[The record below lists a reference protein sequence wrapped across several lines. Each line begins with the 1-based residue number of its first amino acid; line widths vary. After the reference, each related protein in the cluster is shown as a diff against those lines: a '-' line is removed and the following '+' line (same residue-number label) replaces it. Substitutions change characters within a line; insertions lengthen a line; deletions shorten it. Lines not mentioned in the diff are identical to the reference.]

1 MIGSAP
7 IRHTLCVVA
16 TLFVCIL
23 PVIFCV
29 ETNLETP
36 CNITTT
42 ESVHISFTTQ
52 IVKNEFIVTF
62 RGYYK
67 SAARSRYI
75 AAALNNSDSVLRW
88 EILQRKNPA
97 TDFPSSDEAALS
109 SLLEHPLIKR
119 VTPQRLVHR
128 SLQFIPEQR
137 HGSEG
142 VKDEDGSEGVE
153 KEADVRPLRRT
164 SLGVQSQFW
173 QATGRLT
180 SRRLLKTV
188 PRQITSILQ
197 ANTLWDL
204 GIRGSGVKV
213 AVFDTGLSSDH
224 TGFNNVAERTDWT
237 NENTLEDKLGH
248 GTFVAGLIASSQR
261 CLGFAPD
268 AELHIFRVFTNQQVS
283 YTSWFLDAF
292 NYAILKKM
300 DVLNLSIGGPDFMDF
315 PFVDKV
321 WELTAN
327 RVILISAIGNDG
339 PLYGT
344 LNNPADQMDVIG
356 VGGINFEDQ
365 IAKFSS
371 RGMTA
376 WELPGGYG
384 RVKPDIVTYGSAVRG
399 PSTNGGCRTLS
410 GTSVA
415 SPVVAGVV
423 ALLASGLKHR
433 PAGHINPA
441 SMKQGLMA
449 SARSLPGVNMFEQGS
464 GKIDLLRAY
473 QILNSYTPQASL
485 SPSYLD
491 LTECQYMWPYCTQP
505 LYHGAIPIIVN
516 VTILNGMGV
525 VGKILERPK
534 WYPYLP
540 HNGEFLEISMTYS
553 DILWPWSGYLA
564 VHISVSAAAAAWQGT
579 VQGHIEVTVESPPLE
594 GEEGVRRSTVKLA
607 VKANIIPTPPR
618 HKRILWDQYHNLRYP
633 QGYFPRDNLKMKN
646 DPLDWNGDHVHT
658 NFKDLYQ
665 HLRNIGYYIEVLGTP
680 FTCFDARHYGV
691 LLLVD
696 PEEEYH
702 REEIDKLRRDVEQDG
717 LALIVLA
724 DWYNTDVMRKIKFY
738 DENTRQ
744 WWLPETGGSNIP
756 ALNELL
762 AVHGIRL
769 GDRVYEGKSIMEASA
784 GKLYEEEGVPF
795 LGLYTIQASSPNN
808 TKINRGKVVVYGD
821 SNCVDNSHNDKVA
834 DCFWL
839 LDAILEFCVSDT
851 LPSVFTKYR
860 VPPLPPLPYAT
871 ALPRLPESQLH
882 KYSKVLDPKR
892 ERGNGVDTLK
902 REKRGAG
909 NSESTNREES
919 TIKERGEV
927 DLKQDRGNGQS
938 DPNRERGNGLD
949 PLNREKRGEDHLE
962 TANRE
967 KGEIDE
973 KRERGNGELKSEST
987 NREREEI
994 DLKRDRG
1001 KGLDLVQEKRGTSES
1016 TNREEEID
1024 LQRDRG
1030 KGLDLVQ
1037 EKRGSS
1043 ESTNREEEIDLQRD
1057 RGDGEL
1063 DEYRARGNTEDA
1075 KLETSEVIVEEPV
1088 ENRERRN
1095 GELELGNG
1103 TLEEN
1108 GARGSIIESDAKS
1121 EIENGERGEGESV
1134 AKLELG
1140 NGTLEEN
1147 QERENIQSDAKY
1159 KILNGTIQENRERGN
1174 IDAAKPVEYE
1184 ETKVEPVEKRDRGNG
1199 TLDEN
1204 RERGNSESV
1213 SKLELGNGTIEENR
1227 EIGNIEQ
1234 GIKIE
1239 LVETRDRGNETL
1251 DENREHGSIES
1262 VAKLELG
1269 NGTLDENG
1277 VSGSIELESVSKLE
1291 RGNGTMEQN
1300 PKMEK
1305 QYTNIEPPVVEDMR
1319 DPVEKRDRGNE
1330 TDENRERGKSESVS
1344 NPNRDQGER
1353 GEGETVSRRERGSF
1367 ESDAKRDRGND
1378 DSVTKRDRGN
1388 DDSVAKDE
1396 RGNGE
1401 EQSVAMLQRRI
1412 LELDPKRNRGNELG
1426 EAETVAKRERRSG
1439 EKEQSKSVSNND
1451 RVEGDEPFSWRQRRI
1466 KEADTKR
1473 EAGNGEKRES
1483 VPKRER
1489 GSGEDNSVLKRER
1502 RNVVESGAERER
1514 GEGDL
1519 MKRPVPVCVVL
1530 NKTIPIP
1537 LNITAST
1544 NLFMSEKLLQIGDLQ
1559 DIKLPYQI
1567 KPSSF
1572 IQIEKIDNDWIDL
1585 DDLSDALS
1593 SDLGATSSDP
1603 GHSKSDLFHSTS
1615 FCLLIFVSCLVMY
1628 KYCRRKQ
1635 RVQLKK
1641 SPRSKAHKLYLN
1653 PNSLP
1658 VV

>member
-97 TDFPSSDEAALS
+97 TDFPSDFDVVLLEEVTGSDEAALS

-213 AVFDTGLSSDH
+213 AVFDTGLSSGH

-399 PSTNGGCRTLS
+399 PSTNGGERHEKFIYL
-410 GTSVA
+410 
-415 SPVVAGVV
+415 
-423 ALLASGLKHR
+423 
-433 PAGHINPA
+433 
-441 SMKQGLMA
+441 
-449 SARSLPGVNMFEQGS
+449 F
-464 GKIDLLRAY
+464 
-473 QILNSYTPQASL
+473 
-485 SPSYLD
+485 YLD

-564 VHISVSAAAAAWQGT
+564 VHISILFYPINLLCIFSSYSINLHETTATLDAC
-579 VQGHIEVTVESPPLE
+579 E
-594 GEEGVRRSTVKLA
+594 GGVRRSTVKLA

-658 NFKDLYQ
+658 NFKVSFLLEVFKKKRKQ
-665 HLRNIGYYIEVLGTP
+665 LIISRQSHLWVGVVYSGIFLAIPPVDPPLIYEMLDHVLSCLHWMGVGSPYHIIGATHGPSKSSICRSIHEVVPVIVDTFFQRMVKWPEENLNDIPMTFLRKGGFPNVAGCVDGTMVLIDAPNEHEDQFVNRNGDHALNVMAICGPNYKFYAVNANWPGSVH
-680 FTCFDARHYGV
+680 DARVMRNSMVYRKFDEEGWRPFPDAVILGDSAYPLKEWLIPPRTRNPDAAADQRFLRCHKRTRRLIENSFGILKEKFPCLNYMRLSPQFAGMVV
-691 LLLVD
+691 LASTTLHNIALTIDRDNENQNVEIHD
-696 PEEEYH
+696 DEAEDDGEEEAVDDPD
-702 REEIDKLRRDVEQDG
+702 EIDEEEQP
-717 LALIVLA
+717 
-724 DWYNTDVMRKIKFY
+724 
-738 DENTRQ
+738 RQ
-744 WWLPETGGSNIP
+744 
-756 ALNELL
+756 
-762 AVHGIRL
+762 
-769 GDRVYEGKSIMEASA
+769 DRNNPGKSIMEASA

-1001 KGLDLVQEKRGTSES
+1001 KGLDLVQEKRGSSES

-1024 LQRDRG
+1024 LKRDRG

-1057 RGDGEL
+1057 RGNGEL

-1075 KLETSEVIVEEPV
+1075 KLETSEVTVEEPV
-1088 ENRERRN
+1088 ENRERGN

-1108 GARGSIIESDAKS
+1108 GARGRITESDAKS

-1134 AKLELG
+1134 AKRERG

-1147 QERENIQSDAKY
+1147 QERENVQSDAKY
-1159 KILNGTIQENRERGN
+1159 KILNGTIEENRGRGN

-1184 ETKVEPVEKRDRGNG
+1184 ETKVEPVEKRDRGNE

-1204 RERGNSESV
+1204 RARGNSESV

-1234 GIKIE
+1234 GIRIE
-1239 LVETRDRGNETL
+1239 LVEKRDRGNETL
-1251 DENREHGSIES
+1251 DENRESGSIES

-1300 PKMEK
+1300 PKIEN
-1305 QYTNIEPPVVEDMR
+1305 QYSNMEPPVFEDMR
-1319 DPVEKRDRGNE
+1319 DPVEKRGRGNE

-1353 GEGETVSRRERGSF
+1353 GEGEIVSRRERGSF

-1388 DDSVAKDE
+1388 HDSVAKGE

-1401 EQSVAMLQRRI
+1401 EETVAMLQRRI
-1412 LELDPKRNRGNELG
+1412 LELEPKRERGNGL

-1439 EKEQSKSVSNND
+1439 VKEQSKSVSNYD
-1451 RVEGDEPFSWRQRRI
+1451 RVEGDEPFSWRQRKI

-1473 EAGNGEKRES
+1473 E
-1483 VPKRER
+1483 
-1489 GSGEDNSVLKRER
+1489 
-1502 RNVVESGAERER
+1502 
-1514 GEGDL
+1514 
-1519 MKRPVPVCVVL
+1519 
-1530 NKTIPIP
+1530 
-1537 LNITAST
+1537 
-1544 NLFMSEKLLQIGDLQ
+1544 
-1559 DIKLPYQI
+1559 
-1567 KPSSF
+1567 
-1572 IQIEKIDNDWIDL
+1572 
-1585 DDLSDALS
+1585 
-1593 SDLGATSSDP
+1593 
-1603 GHSKSDLFHSTS
+1603 
-1615 FCLLIFVSCLVMY
+1615 
-1628 KYCRRKQ
+1628 
-1635 RVQLKK
+1635 
-1641 SPRSKAHKLYLN
+1641 
-1653 PNSLP
+1653 
-1658 VV
+1658 